1 MTLRRPGALTQEAL
15 LAAGAA
21 ASLTAILLWIG
32 PPGNDLA
39 AHLYQRTLF
48 LKHGFVLW
56 NNFWYA
62 GRYSFVTY
70 SVLYY
75 PLSAL
80 IGIKVLGLVSIT
92 AAAVAFAVVVGLQW
106 GHAARWSSRTFALVW
121 AGTALSAAFPFAL
134 GAALALLA
142 IWALQEGRR
151 GRFAVLVL
159 LTLAASPLAFLFLLV
174 VLLGAAITRRP
185 PRKELA
191 IPAAVLGAGAL
202 LELAV
207 KRLFPESGRF
217 PFHASQLVPAVI
229 FCVLGAL
236 ITRTQGR
243 SQPLLGLFMVYLVA
257 CVIFFIVPTE
267 LGANVERLRYAAIP
281 LALLAVSLAAWRPL
295 ALAVPLLAIACVWNV
310 TPLIANYQH
319 AAADTASKES
329 YWEPAIRYLNLHL
342 TPSYRVEAVDT
353 LEHWDAV
360 YLPEANVPIVRGWY
374 RQEDFPTNAVLYN
387 DELGPATYRHWLRSQ
402 AVRYVVLSD
411 APPDYS
417 SAAEE
422 TLLRNGSSGLPVV
435 FRTQHLTIYELPH
448 ATPVITGPAPAEVVS
463 VRPTQL
469 LLRVSAPGE
478 YDVAVRFS
486 PYWRTLEGCVSKAQN
501 GMTQLTTFQPG
512 FVLLDFKVNVR
523 RSLEALTGL
532 EPARFCQR

>member
-70 SVLYY
+70 SILYY

-174 VLLGAAITRRP
+174 VLLGVAITRRP

-191 IPAAVLGAGAL
+191 IPAAVVGAAAL

-207 KRLFPESGRF
+207 KRLFPEGGRF

-236 ITRTQGR
+236 MTRTQGR
-243 SQPLLGLFMVYLVA
+243 SRPLLGLFIVYLAA
-257 CVIFFIVPTE
+257 CVIFFLVPTE

-295 ALAVPLLAIACVWNV
+295 ALAVPLLTIACVWNV
-310 TPLIANYQH
+310 TPLIANYRH

-329 YWEPAIRYLNLHL
+329 YWQPAIRYLHHHL

-387 DELGPATYRHWLRSQ
+387 NQIGPGTYRHWLRSQ
-402 AVRYVVLSD
+402 GVRYVVLSD

-417 SAAEE
+417 SRAEE
-422 TLLRNGSSGLPVV
+422 TLLRSGSSGLPVV
-435 FRTQHLTIYELPH
+435 FRTRHLVIYELPH
-448 ATPVITGPAPAEVVS
+448 ATPVITGPAPAEVVA

-478 YDVAVRFS
+478 YEVAVRFS
-486 PYWRTLEGCVSKAQN
+486 PYWRTLQGCVSKAPN
-501 GMTQLTTFQPG
+501 GMTRLTTFQPG
-512 FVLLDFKVNVR
+512 VVLLDFKVNVS
-523 RSLEALTGL
+523 RSLQALTGL

>member
-1 MTLRRPGALTQEAL
+1 
-15 LAAGAA
+15 
-21 ASLTAILLWIG
+21 
-32 PPGNDLA
+32 
-39 AHLYQRTLF
+39 
-48 LKHGFVLW
+48 
-56 NNFWYA
+56 
-62 GRYSFVTY
+62 
-70 SVLYY
+70 
-75 PLSAL
+75 
-80 IGIKVLGLVSIT
+80 
-92 AAAVAFAVVVGLQW
+92 
-106 GHAARWSSRTFALVW
+106 VW

-174 VLLGAAITRRP
+174 VLLGVAITRRP

-191 IPAAVLGAGAL
+191 IPAAVLGAAAL

-207 KRLFPESGRF
+207 KRLFPEGGRF
-217 PFHASQLVPAVI
+217 PFHASQLIPAVI

-243 SQPLLGLFMVYLVA
+243 SRPLLGVFIVYLAA

-310 TPLIANYQH
+310 TPLIANYRH

-329 YWEPAIRYLNLHL
+329 YWQPAIRYLHGHL
-342 TPSYRVEAVDT
+342 APSYRVEAVDT

-387 DELGPATYRHWLRSQ
+387 DELGPATYRQWLRSQ
-402 AVRYVVLSD
+402 GVRYVVLSD

-417 SAAEE
+417 SRAEE
-422 TLLRNGSSGLPVV
+422 TLLRSGSSGLNVV
-435 FRTQHLTIYELPH
+435 FRTRHLVIYELPD

-486 PYWRTLEGCVSKAQN
+486 PYWLTLEGCVSRAPN
-501 GMTQLTTFQPG
+501 GMTRLTTFHPG
-512 FVLLDFKVNVR
+512 LVLLDFKVNMH

>member
-191 IPAAVLGAGAL
+191 IPAAVLGAGTL
-202 LELAV
+202 IELAV